1 MIIEAN
7 IRLTK
12 ALNEGQKDC
21 LRLVMQHFS
30 SKEIARK
37 LVLSPH
43 TVDKR
48 LKLAIAILG
57 VSSRV
62 DAARILAEAEGD
74 KTSQRYTAAHA
85 SPSAFSFGHSS
96 FDKPMDQSL
105 VYQYPDLSQ
114 QPGGVRY
121 QSSAGEKNPV
131 ADKPS
136 FMMHESQATF
146 ASHSSVS
153 SNAGFLG
160 LIFGKEEQINDLS
173 VPARMAAILGI
184 TIGAILTFAVFVSVI
199 EGLSRL
205 Y

>member
-1 MIIEAN
+1 MTTEAK
-7 IRLTK
+7 IKPSK

-48 LKLAIAILG
+48 LKMAAAILG

-62 DAARILAEAEGD
+62 DAARILAELEGD
-74 KTSQRYTAAHA
+74 NIPPMYPAAHIR
-85 SPSAFSFGHSS
+85 PSAFSFGQS
-96 FDKPMDQSL
+96 DADVPRDQSL
-105 VYQYPDLSQ
+105 VYQYPDLSPQ
-114 QPGGVRY
+114 MGSVMYRM
-121 QSSAGEKNPV
+121 SAGEKNPV

-136 FMMHESQATF
+136 FVLHERQASF
-146 ASHSSVS
+146 AIPPSATSKASFVGS
-153 SNAGFLG
+153 F
-160 LIFGKEEQINDLS
+160 FGKESQVNDLS
-173 VPARMAAILGI
+173 VPARMVVIIGI
-184 TIGAILTFAVFVSVI
+184 AFGSILTFAVCISAI

>member
-1 MIIEAN
+1 MTIEAN
-7 IRLTK
+7 IRPPK

-37 LVLSPH
+37 LALSPH

-48 LKLAIAILG
+48 LKLATAILG

-62 DAARILAEAEGD
+62 DAARIFAEVDGNGAAQSYAG
-74 KTSQRYTAAHA
+74 AHA
-85 SPSAFSFGHSS
+85 NASAFFNRQSS
-96 FDKPMDQSL
+96 LDQSGDQSL
-105 VYQYPDLSQ
+105 VYQYPDLSPQ
-114 QPGGVRY
+114 SDSVRY
-121 QSSAGEKNPV
+121 QSSAGEKDPV

-136 FMMHESQATF
+136 FMLHERQASF
-146 ASHSSVS
+146 ASISTAPTK
-153 SNAGFLG
+153 AGFLG
-160 LIFGKEEQINDLS
+160 LFFGKENQVNGLS
-173 VPARMAAILGI
+173 VPARMVAIMGI
-184 TIGAILTFAVFVSVI
+184 AVGSILTFAVFVSVI

>member
-1 MIIEAN
+1 MIIVPN
-7 IRLTK
+7 LKPPK

-48 LKLAIAILG
+48 LKLATAILG

-62 DAARILAEAEGD
+62 DAARMLAEVEANG
-74 KTSQRYTAAHA
+74 AAQSYAGAHDNA
-85 SPSAFSFGHSS
+85 SAFFFGRPG
-96 FDKPMDQSL
+96 FDNSTDQSL
-105 VYQYPDLSQ
+105 VYQYPDLSPQ
-114 QPGGVRY
+114 SDSVRY

-136 FMMHESQATF
+136 FVLHERQALF
-146 ASHSSVS
+146 ASPSTAPIK
-153 SNAGFLG
+153 AGFLG
-160 LIFGKEEQINDLS
+160 LFFGKENQVNDLS
-173 VPARMAAILGI
+173 VPARMVAIVGI
-184 TIGAILTFAVFVSVI
+184 AVGSILTFSVFISVI

>member
-1 MIIEAN
+1 MIIVPN
-7 IRLTK
+7 LKPPK

-37 LVLSPH
+37 LSLSPH

-48 LKLAIAILG
+48 LKLATAILG

-62 DAARILAEAEGD
+62 DAARILAEVDGNGAAQSYAG
-74 KTSQRYTAAHA
+74 AHA
-85 SPSAFSFGHSS
+85 SPPAFSFGHTNLESS
-96 FDKPMDQSL
+96 GDQSL
-105 VYQYPDLSQ
+105 VYQYPDLSPQ
-114 QPGGVRY
+114 SDSVRY
-121 QSSAGEKNPV
+121 QSSAGEKDPV

-136 FMMHESQATF
+136 FMLHERQASF
-146 ASHSSVS
+146 ASASTAPTK
-153 SNAGFLG
+153 AGFLG
-160 LIFGKEEQINDLS
+160 LFFGKENQVNGLS
-173 VPARMAAILGI
+173 VPARMAAIMGI
-184 TIGAILTFAVFVSVI
+184 AVGSILTFAVFISVI